1 METYSLLRTMADSW
15 GALAMLAI
23 FLGICVW
30 AFRPGSRTVHDE
42 AANSI
47 FRNERAP
54 AEDTPYAPNR
64 PHSNRKEA

>member
-1 METYSLLRTMADSW
+1 METYSLLRTLADSW

-23 FLGICVW
+23 FLGICFW
-30 AFRPGSRTVHDE
+30 AFRPGSRAVHDE

-54 AEDTPYAPNR
+54 AEAPPPAPNR
-64 PHSNRKEA
+64 PHSTRKEA